1 MLGCTIAQTYGYGS
15 KPIPGEHRNSC
26 FNGCSKKKCSI
37 AICRMEKNSSSNGLP
52 PASTSSFRSA
62 VPPSVLPDPQTAP
75 GSSQFWWK
83 RLNMLRR
90 LRLLLTNM
98 LKIWSP
104 ESPGTETNPKAWW
117 TKAKTWPSAGTPA
130 TSPIWFKTPTAMIGP
145 WKKKVNIIAGGF
157 QVWNA
162 IHRNIKMYWCAKRW
176 TKRWTKFEYIAHQF
190 KS

>member
-26 FNGCSKKKCSI
+26 LNGCSKKKCSI

-75 GSSQFWWK
+75 GMAEDGWAPWKFFSRKRGSSQFWWK
-83 RLNMLRR
+83 RLNMLRL

-104 ESPGTETNPKAWW
+104 GTETNPKA
-117 TKAKTWPSAGTPA
+117 
-130 TSPIWFKTPTAMIGP
+130 WFKTPTAMIGP
-145 WKKKVNIIAGGF
+145 WRKRWTGELKGGF
-157 QVWNA
+157 QVW
-162 IHRNIKMYWCAKRW
+162 IV
-176 TKRWTKFEYIAHQF
+176 
-190 KS
+190 